1 MAEPAEK
8 FDLLVIGAGIN
19 GAGIARDA
27 AGRGLRVAL
36 VERGDL
42 AGATSSASSKLIHGG
57 LRYLEHR
64 EFRLVAEALAERE
77 VLLSICGHL
86 AWPLEFVLPHAPHLR
101 PRWMLRAGL
110 FLYDRLGGRSSL
122 PRSRAVALD
131 EAPYRGILKPEFRH
145 GFAYADG
152 WVDDARLVVLNVR
165 DAVDRGAILRRG
177 WEVLGATR
185 IADNGAA
192 SALWQVE
199 MRELASDRRRQI
211 HCRAIVNAGGPWAEE
226 VHRRLLGTDAH
237 PAPGAQSM
245 PRLKHVKGSHI
256 VVPRLYPGAHAYLL
270 QHPDRRVVFLI
281 PFGAQCTLIGT
292 TDVDVGEDYAQPETS
307 AAEVDYLCELV
318 NRYSHRA
325 IRPADVIW
333 RYSGVRALADDGASD
348 ASAVTRDYSLHVDA
362 MTRTDAPL
370 LSVLG
375 GKITTYRAL
384 AQTVIDRL
392 APWFP
397 ALRPAWT
404 AQAPLPGADLGP
416 GGYAGF
422 RRSLQARWPR
432 LDPQMLDGLAR
443 RHGTLTEIVLDGATA
458 PADLGR
464 DFGGGLHEREVDYLY
479 RREWVAGQPPAAAVE
494 AILWRRTKCG
504 LSMTDEQRKTFLSY
518 VSDHSNLPGRS
529 ADAAAV

>member
-1 MAEPAEK
+1 MAEPAQQ
-8 FDLLVIGAGIN
+8 FDVLVIGAGIN

-27 AGRGLRVAL
+27 AGRGLSVVLA
-36 VERGDL
+36 ERGDL

-131 EAPYRGILKPEFRH
+131 ETPYRGILKPAFRH

-177 WEVLGATR
+177 WEVLGTTR
-185 IADNGAA
+185 IADSDTAGG
-192 SALWQVE
+192 LWQVE
-199 MRELASDRRRQI
+199 MCELASDRRQLI
-211 HCRAIVNAGGPWAEE
+211 NCRAIVNAGGPWAEE
-226 VHRRLLGTDAH
+226 IHRRLLGTDAH
-237 PAPGAQSM
+237 AVPGARPM

-270 QHPDRRVVFLI
+270 QHPDRRVVFVI

-292 TDVDVGEDYAQPETS
+292 TDVDVGDDYAQPEAS
-307 AAEVDYLCELV
+307 AAEVEYLCELV
-318 NRYSHRA
+318 NRYLQCA
-325 IRPADVIW
+325 VRPADVIW

-348 ASAVTRDYSLHVDA
+348 ASSVTRDYSLHIDRA
-362 MTRTDAPL
+362 ARDGAPL

-384 AQTVIDRL
+384 AQTVIERL

-397 ALRPAWT
+397 ALGEAWT
-404 AQAPLPGADLGP
+404 ARVPLPGADLGP
-416 GGYAGF
+416 GGYAGL
-422 RRSLQARWPR
+422 RRSLLARWPQ
-432 LDPQMLDGLAR
+432 LDPRMLDGLAR
-443 RHGTLTEIVLDGATA
+443 RHGTLTETVLDGATT

-464 DFGGGLHEREVDYLY
+464 HFGGGLHEREIDYLY
-479 RREWVAGQPPAAAVE
+479 RREWVAGLSPAAAVE

-504 LSMTDEQRKTFLSY
+504 LLMTDEEREAILSY
-518 VSDHSNLPGRS
+518 VSDQSNLPGRP
-529 ADAAAV
+529 ADAAAI